1 MTGRLRRLDLRLF
14 GSYAAVALICAI
26 TFAVVFRFASRN
38 ALHGHIAALTR
49 STGSHTGPQD
59 MVNDAKTA
67 VERSLNS
74 ALPVALFTG
83 LAVSGIAAAFVSR
96 RILNPIDRV
105 RFAAQRLAD
114 GHFDER
120 VPAPPEVELAELAND
135 LNRLAAS
142 LQMVEERRVTLTA
155 DVGHELRTPLT
166 IIEGVTQGL
175 IDGIFE
181 PTTESYELLLTE
193 VSRLK
198 RLARDFSTI
207 AQLNEGAVTL
217 QRVPTDIGQLVIS
230 VADRFRPQYQS
241 TNIELITDIDP
252 GTIRDVDPDR
262 VSQILT
268 NLLGNA
274 LVYTPAGG
282 RVTATCRSS
291 ASGLQIAVTDTGI
304 GLTTSDATRVFER
317 FYRVADAPRPPG
329 GTGIGLSIARR
340 FARLHGGDLTCT
352 SPGLGFG
359 TTFTLTLP

>member
-1 MTGRLRRLDLRLF
+1 MRRLRRLDVRLF
-14 GSYAAVALICAI
+14 GSYAAVALICAV
-26 TFAVVFRFASRN
+26 TFTVVFRFASRN
-38 ALHGHIAALTR
+38 ALQNHIAAMTR
-49 STGSHTGPQD
+49 DAGSHTEPQD
-59 MVNDAKTA
+59 MANDAKAA

-74 ALPVALFTG
+74 ALPIALFTG
-83 LAVSGIAAAFVSR
+83 LAVSGLAAAFVSR

-120 VPAPPEVELAELAND
+120 VPAPPEVELAGLAND

-142 LQMVEERRVTLTA
+142 LQMVEERRVALTA
-155 DVGHELRTPLT
+155 DIGHELRTPLT
-166 IIEGVTQGL
+166 IIEGVTQGI
-175 IDGIFE
+175 IDSVFE
-181 PTTESYELLLTE
+181 PTTESYEIVLTE

-198 RLARDFSTI
+198 LLARDFSTI

-230 VADRFRPQYQS
+230 VADRFRPQYQTS
-241 TNIELITDIDP
+241 NIELVTNVDP
-252 GTIRDVDPDR
+252 GAIRDVDPDR

-282 RVTATCRSS
+282 RVTATCRSI

-304 GLTTSDATRVFER
+304 GLTASDTTRVFER
-317 FYRVADAPRPPG
+317 FYRVANVARPPG

-352 SPGLGFG
+352 SPGLGHG
-359 TTFTLTLP
+359 TTFTFTLP